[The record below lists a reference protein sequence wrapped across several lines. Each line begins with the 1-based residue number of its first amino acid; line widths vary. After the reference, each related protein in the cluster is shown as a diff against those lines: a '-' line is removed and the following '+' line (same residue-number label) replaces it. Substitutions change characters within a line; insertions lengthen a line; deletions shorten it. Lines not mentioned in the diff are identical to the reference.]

1 MPALD
6 SNACGVASGM
16 CSVRTTLDAEN
27 CEGASTLGFFQTGC
41 DQSFLKNIGKIKS
54 RPVDW
59 IKVQHSAVLS

>member
-1 MPALD
+1 LWRSID
-6 SNACGVASGM
+6 SWI
-16 CSVRTTLDAEN
+16 
-27 CEGASTLGFFQTGC
+27 FQTGC

>member
-27 CEGASTLGFFQTGC
+27 CEGASTLGFFKL
-41 DQSFLKNIGKIKS
+41 DVINRF
-54 RPVDW
+54 
-59 IKVQHSAVLS
+59 